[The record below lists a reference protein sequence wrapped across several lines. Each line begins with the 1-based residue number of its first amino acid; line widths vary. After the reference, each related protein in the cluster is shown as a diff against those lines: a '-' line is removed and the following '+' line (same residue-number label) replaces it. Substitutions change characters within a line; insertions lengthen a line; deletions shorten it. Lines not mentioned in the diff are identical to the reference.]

1 MLIFKEL
8 SVERKKEIINYIV
21 KNENESAKNIAIRF
35 NISKA
40 KVDML
45 KQKYIKK
52 KRPLLFKI

>member
-21 KNENESAKNIAIRF
+21 KNENESARDIALRF

-40 KVDML
+40 KVNIL
-45 KQKYIKK
+45 KRKYINKK
-52 KRPLLFKI
+52 TLSPF

>member
-40 KVDML
+40 KVNML

-52 KRPLLFKI
+52 KTPSPF